1 MPRNQRAAAAD
12 VPRHPRPRF
21 VPDPDRLLKL
31 DLPPGSLLGRAVTGR
46 TVGPI
51 ERALGLEGVNALY
64 EQAVADPLPAGPAG
78 IQAFCRRLLDGLGVR
93 VSVAAED
100 LARVPKKGPVVV
112 VANHPF
118 GALDGMILSAV
129 LMDVRLDLKVMANY
143 LLGRVPELREL
154 LVQVDPFGGPDAAA
168 RNAGRMRQGLR
179 WLRDGHALAA
189 FPAGEVAHLRL
200 GNLAGDE
207 GPVTD
212 PAWNGTI
219 ARLVAR
225 AEVPVLPVF
234 VDGCNGSL
242 FQAAGLVH
250 PRLRTALLAR
260 ALLSKRGAAVTLRVG
275 SVIPAKRI
283 GQIGSEQGVTDYLR
297 RRTFLLRH
305 GVTRPS
311 IPVAVP
317 GAEAPAAVAAE
328 GGPAVQR
335 LNGDDRGSLFSKSV
349 ARAKVVASA
358 LRSLG
363 QPPKPAV
370 QPIVDPVDPALMAAE
385 VAALPP
391 GGVLLDHDDMLVA
404 HAKASE
410 IRHVLREI
418 GRLREVTFRQVGE
431 GTGKSLDLDTF
442 DYDYRHLFI
451 WNRSAREIVGAYRL
465 GQTDLLLPAKGRQG
479 LYTNTL
485 FNYKAELLDRLNP
498 ALEMGRSFVRPEYQK
513 SYAPLLLLWKGI
525 GHFLVRHPQYRYLL
539 GPVSISNSYQTV
551 SRQLMVTFL
560 KLHHAMP
567 QGESLAQPKHPFRPK
582 RGLRMRGVRLGL
594 GRWDDDG
601 VRRLLR
607 DDDEVS
613 TLIADLEPD
622 QKGIPVLI
630 RQYLKLGAK
639 FLAFNVD
646 RAFGDC
652 LDGLIVVDLLHTEAR
667 VLERYMTK
675 PGYASF
681 VGHLRGTGTGPG
693 TATASREVQT
703 VSV

>member
-1 MPRNQRAAAAD
+1 MPRTHRAAVAAAD
-12 VPRHPRPRF
+12 VRRRPGS

-31 DLPPGSLLGRAVTGR
+31 DPPPGGLVRRVLTDR
-46 TVGPI
+46 TVGPL
-51 ERALGLEGVNALY
+51 ERALGLTGVNALY
-64 EQAVADPLPAGPAG
+64 AAAVADPLPAGPAG
-78 IQAFCRRLLDGLGVR
+78 VRAFCRRLLDGLGVR
-93 VSVAAED
+93 VCVAAED
-100 LARVPKKGPVVV
+100 LARVPKSGPFVV

-118 GALDGMILSAV
+118 GALDGMVLTAA
-129 LMDVRLDLKVMANY
+129 LMDVRPDLKVMANY

-154 LVQVDPFGGPDAAA
+154 LVLVDPFGGPDAAT
-168 RNAGRMRQGLR
+168 RNASPMRQSLR

-200 GNLAGDE
+200 GDLTGDE
-207 GPVTD
+207 GPVSD

-219 ARLVAR
+219 ARIVSR

-234 VDGCNGSL
+234 FDGRNGAL

-250 PRLRTALLAR
+250 PRLRTVLLPRALLAQH
-260 ALLSKRGAAVTLRVG
+260 GATVTLRVG
-275 SVIPAKRI
+275 SLIPAKRI

-305 GVTRPS
+305 GAPRPS
-311 IPVAVP
+311 IP
-317 GAEAPAAVAAE
+317 AATPVGAE
-328 GGPAVQR
+328 GGPSVRR
-335 LNGDDRGSLFSKSV
+335 LSGESRASLLARGV
-349 ARAKVVASA
+349 AGATRLATAF
-358 LRSLG
+358 RSLG

-442 DYDYRHLFI
+442 DYDYRHLFV
-451 WNRSAREIVGAYRL
+451 WNRSAREVVGAYRL

-485 FNYKAELLDRLNP
+485 FNYKAELLDRLDP

-551 SRQLMVTFL
+551 SRQLMVKFL

-567 QGESLAQPKHPFRPK
+567 RGESLAQPKHPYKPK
-582 RGLRMRGVRLGL
+582 KGLRLRGLRLGL

-601 VRRLLR
+601 IRRLLQ

-613 TLIADLEPD
+613 KLIADLEPD
-622 QKGIPVLI
+622 HKGIPVLI

-646 RAFGDC
+646 RDFGDC
-652 LDGLIVVDLLHTEAR
+652 LDGLIVVDLLHTEPRA
-667 VLERYMTK
+667 LERYMTK

-681 VGHLRGTGTGPG
+681 VAHLRALPG
-693 TATASREVQT
+693 SGSEARTAVASPLG
-703 VSV
+703 